1 MLFYKEKKKA
11 FSDKNVR
18 NKTNIYF
25 EIINE
30 SYREKYCN
38 TTIYCCK
45 NRFYEITYNQHNN

>member
-1 MLFYKEKKKA
+1 MLFYKEKKA

-30 SYREKYCN
+30 SYRGKYCN
-38 TTIYCCK
+38 TSIYCCK